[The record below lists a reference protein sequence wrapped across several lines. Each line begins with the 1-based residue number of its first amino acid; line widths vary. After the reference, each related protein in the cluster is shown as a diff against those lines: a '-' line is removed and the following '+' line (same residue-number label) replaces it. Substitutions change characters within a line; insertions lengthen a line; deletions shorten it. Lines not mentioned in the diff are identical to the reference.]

1 MSNLTPNLKLFK
13 YDPVA
18 DAKQP
23 FSITKAWNDNW
34 DIIDKNA
41 GGVPI
46 GFIYPAVLG
55 IDESDNKYRYLN
67 GQILIQDQYVNF
79 TSWVKSRMNNASSAF
94 CTEEEWQ
101 EIVTN
106 SKLGQCGKFVVDDT
120 NGTIRLPKVIN
131 IQGLTDLAN
140 CGLIKDETLPNVKG
154 QFPVDYM
161 TYVSTVTNPFTYEQV
176 TGVGIGGGSYS
187 TSVGNMTM
195 DLNNSSS
202 TYQDDAPVQQEAIQY
217 PYVIC
222 VNSGVE
228 EAEKPISNYQ
238 VNNVYSFGM
247 SQYYKGTMNNASWL
261 RSEGQWN
268 AGTVYTD
275 LYTWILQKYR
285 DNRKQLYGWSLSD
298 GTGSVYTESVN
309 PAIGDY
315 VYGDNPLNKKW
326 GVITSVT
333 DTTIIYSNL
342 KGATNVTKNRN
353 TDIDGLYYT
362 YDMDNINVIS
372 KNTLENGNYSSGNF
386 TDYDYIVDEETQT
399 FRLPLKNGLESLP
412 GDEYTSFNVTTI
424 NQMFKATHNG
434 YVTVLKQVSATGQFL
449 AARAYTT
456 KGESDSDIKYSQ
468 EVRSGGKNNLAV
480 TIFVKRGD
488 KYNIGW
494 STNDTI
500 TDITWARFT
509 PAIGNGSLY
518 YYVGDTLQ
526 NVDIMNVARIEETLV
541 DKTDKSMSAHCA
553 MPSNKYINLTLG
565 ATGATYI
572 APADGFYY
580 LSKRPTSNNQYLVIA
595 QYTEGIA
602 GLASRRNS
610 YQTNVAELVWIPVK
624 KGDSVTINYT
634 FGGTTDRFQFIYAE
648 GAK

>member
-13 YDPVA
+13 YDPVG

-79 TSWVKSRMNNASSAF
+79 TSWVKSRMNDASSAF

-140 CGLIKDETLPNVKG
+140 CGLIKDESLPNVKG

-195 DLNNSSS
+195 DLNSSSS

-261 RSEGQWN
+261 KSEGQWN

-275 LYTWILQKYR
+275 LYAWIQTQVTNKV
-285 DNRKQLYGWSLSD
+285 DGFKLS
-298 GTGSVYTESVN
+298 T
-309 PAIGDY
+309 A
-315 VYGDNPLNKKW
+315 K
-326 GVITSVT
+326 
-333 DTTIIYSNL
+333 
-342 KGATNVTKNRN
+342 
-353 TDIDGLYYT
+353 DI
-362 YDMDNINVIS
+362 
-372 KNTLENGNYSSGNF
+372 
-386 TDYDYIVDEETQT
+386 TDYDWVLNTEDQT
-399 FRLPLKNGLESLP
+399 FRLPIIGQRILVESKQAKDSDPTWYNVYSDGWCEQGGQQNLSSGICTVTFPKTFKDTTYTVCEALSGSNGSSGSSYWALSKQ
-412 GDEYTSFNVTTI
+412 TTNVKFTR
-424 NQMFKATHNG
+424 Q
-434 YVTVLKQVSATGQFL
+434 
-449 AARAYTT
+449 
-456 KGESDSDIKYSQ
+456 SDSNKSLSTSINWQVCGYIDLS
-468 EVRSGGKNNLAV
+468 
-480 TIFVKRGD
+480 TISTG
-488 KYNIGW
+488 YN
-494 STNDTI
+494 
-500 TDITWARFT
+500 
-509 PAIGNGSLY
+509 LY

-541 DKTDKSMSAHCA
+541 DKTDKLQAA
-553 MPSNKYINLTLG
+553 NAGMPGDKYVNLTLG
-565 ATGATYI
+565 ASGTSYV
-572 APADGFYY
+572 APASGYY
-580 LSKRPTSNNQYLVIA
+580 WLRKYTNNTNQYIYMTNIKDGLSIESRVTTTNTALNLFIPCNA
-595 QYTEGIA
+595 NDTIRVDYNA
-602 GLASRRNS
+602 GGS
-610 YQTNVAELVWIPVK
+610 T
-624 KGDSVTINYT
+624 YT
-634 FGGTTDRFQFIYAE
+634 FRFIYAE
-648 GAK
+648 GAQ